1 MIYRRNKNCPK
12 RSPCNPSP
20 HRHRRHPRP
29 LQRGHRRH
37 HPQTVP
43 QIDQAHRLRPQPF
56 FDWRYLADGT
66 PDPAFEL
73 NQPRFAGRSILVTR
87 NNFGCGSSR
96 EHAVWALLQ
105 DGFRVVMA
113 PWKEIGGQR
122 LPAFADIF
130 GNNSVKNGLL
140 AVELSE
146 PEVEAIFQHVATHPG
161 AQMSVDLAR
170 QQVTLPAD
178 PSLTF
183 AFEIDPGAKEQLL
196 KGLDEISLTL
206 PVRAH
211 EMHPI
216 SSNVVP
222 LSSSGAAK

>member
-1 MIYRRNKNCPK
+1 MQPFTTHTGIIATLDRSNIDTDAIIPK
-12 RSPCNPSP
+12 QFLKSIKRTGYGPS
-20 HRHRRHPRP
+20 
-29 LQRGHRRH
+29 L
-37 HPQTVP
+37 
-43 QIDQAHRLRPQPF
+43 F

-105 DGFRVVMA
+105 DGFRVVVA
-113 PWKEIGGQR
+113 PWKEIGGQH

-140 AVELSE
+140 AVELAE

-170 QQVTLPAD
+170 QQVTVPAD

-183 AFEIDPGAKEQLL
+183 AFKIDPGAKEQLL

-206 PVRAH
+206 QYEAQITRF
-211 EMHPI
+211 EQTQ
-216 SSNVVP
+216 
-222 LSSSGAAK
+222 L

>member
-1 MIYRRNKNCPK
+1 MQPFTTHTGIIATLDRSNIDTDAIIPK
-12 RSPCNPSP
+12 QFLKSIKRTGYGPS
-20 HRHRRHPRP
+20 
-29 LQRGHRRH
+29 L
-37 HPQTVP
+37 
-43 QIDQAHRLRPQPF
+43 F
-56 FDWRYLADGT
+56 FDWRYLPDGQ

-73 NQPRFAGRSILVTR
+73 HQPHFTGRSILVTR

-105 DGFRVVMA
+105 DGFRVVVA
-113 PWKEIGGQR
+113 PWKETGGQH

-130 GNNSVKNGLL
+130 RNNSVKNGLL

-161 AQMSVDLAR
+161 AQMAVDLTR

-178 PSLTF
+178 PTLTF

-206 PVRAH
+206 QYEAQITRFEQKH
-211 EMHPI
+211 
-216 SSNVVP
+216 
-222 LSSSGAAK
+222 LTGTR